1 MEPREIFRSKLN
13 TYKQAVE
20 GFVRSLHIET
30 SNFDEVVRDSI
41 KNGQI
46 LKFEYCSELT
56 WKMVKRFLY
65 LFAGL
70 DTNSPKDAI
79 KNLFLSKHIE
89 QKDYEAL
96 MEMIDDRNMLS
107 HIYRVE
113 YFDKIYAKLISYSDL
128 MERVISIIEDEDHK
142 EG

>member
-1 MEPREIFRSKLN
+1 
-13 TYKQAVE
+13 
-20 GFVRSLHIET
+20 
-30 SNFDEVVRDSI
+30 
-41 KNGQI
+41 
-46 LKFEYCSELT
+46 
-56 WKMVKRFLY
+56 MVKRFLY

-70 DTNSPKDAI
+70 DTNSPKDTI
-79 KNLFLSKHIE
+79 KNLFLSRHID
-89 QKDYEAL
+89 QKGYEAL

>member
-1 MEPREIFRSKLN
+1 MEPIEIFRYKFN
-13 TYKQAVE
+13 TYKQAIE
-20 GFVRSLHIET
+20 GFVRSLQIET

-46 LKFEYCSELT
+46 QKFEYCAELT
-56 WKMVKRFLY
+56 WKIARRFLY

-70 DTNSPKDAI
+70 DANSPKEAV
-79 KNLFLSKHIE
+79 KKLFLSRHIE
-89 QKDYEAL
+89 QKDYETL

-113 YFDKIYAKLISYSDL
+113 YFDKIHAKLISYSKL
-128 MERVISIIEDEDHK
+128 MERVIAIIEEKH
-142 EG
+142 

>member
-46 LKFEYCSELT
+46 QKFEYCSELT

-70 DTNSPKDAI
+70 DTNSPKDTI
-79 KNLFLSKHIE
+79 KNLFLSRHID
-89 QKDYEAL
+89 QKGYEAL
-96 MEMIDDRNMLS
+96 MEMIDDRNMLG

-128 MERVISIIEDEDHK
+128 MERVISIIKDEDYK

>member
-1 MEPREIFRSKLN
+1 MEPGEIFQSKLN

-20 GFVRSLHIET
+20 GFVRSLQIET
-30 SNFDEVVRDSI
+30 SEFDEVVQDSI

-46 LKFEYCSELT
+46 QKFEYCAELT
-56 WKMVKRFLY
+56 WKMVKRFLF

-70 DTNSPKDAI
+70 DTNSPKETI
-79 KNLFLSKHIE
+79 KKLFSSRYIE

-107 HIYRVE
+107 HIYREE
-113 YFDKIYAKLISYSDL
+113 YFNKIYAKLIVYSSL
-128 MERVISIIEDEDHK
+128 MENVVAIIENESCNK
-142 EG
+142 K

>member
-1 MEPREIFRSKLN
+1 MEPGEIFQSKLN

-20 GFVRSLHIET
+20 GFVRSLRIET

-46 LKFEYCSELT
+46 QKFEYCAELT
-56 WKMVKRFLY
+56 WKMVKRFLF

-70 DTNSPKDAI
+70 DTNSPKEAI
-79 KNLFLSKHIE
+79 KKLFLSKYIE
-89 QKDYEAL
+89 QKNYEVL

-107 HIYRVE
+107 HIYREE
-113 YFDKIYAKLISYSDL
+113 YFNKIYAKLIAYSSL
-128 MERVISIIEDEDHK
+128 MENVVAIIENK
-142 EG
+142 SCNKR

>member
-1 MEPREIFRSKLN
+1 MEPREIFQSKLN

-20 GFVRSLHIET
+20 GFVRSLQIET
-30 SNFDEVVRDSI
+30 SEFDEVVRDSI

-46 LKFEYCSELT
+46 QKFEYCSELT
-56 WKMVKRFLY
+56 WKIAKRFLY

-70 DTNSPKDAI
+70 DTNSPKETI
-79 KNLFLSKHIE
+79 KKLFLSRYVG

-96 MEMIDDRNMLS
+96 MEMIEDRNMLG

-113 YFDKIYAKLISYSDL
+113 YFDKIHAKLISYSDL
-128 MERVISIIEDEDHK
+128 MGRVVATIENEYCED
-142 EG
+142 